1 MKKIIYYIIALTLT
15 TCMVS
20 CMEIDNFDQPEAS
33 IRGRII
39 DSTTGENYLT
49 DQGDV
54 HIRIWEKSYS
64 DNPNPQD
71 LAVKMDGTYTRL
83 HLFAGTYDMLPYDG
97 SWWPCDTVFDVPIG
111 NKNNA
116 TMEFKVTPYLKI
128 KDFKC
133 NLKVAEA
140 DPITGNVA
148 AMDTIVMSGRLFAPI
163 TKDLP
168 QVLEVRPFLNNNQY
182 CGASNHIDYYYS
194 DAYKINLRKNWEKL
208 GDMETGEG
216 NTTYELKLPVK
227 PGYTY
232 WCRMGANVKDTNQK
246 FNYSEIVKIEVPLR

>member
-1 MKKIIYYIIALTLT
+1 MKKFFYCIMAFALTA
-15 TCMVS
+15 CMVS
-20 CMEIDNFDQPEAS
+20 CMEVDNFDQPEAS

-39 DSTTGENYLT
+39 DTTTGENYLP

-83 HLFAGTYDMLPYDG
+83 HLFAGTYDMLRNDG
-97 SWWPCDTVFDVPIG
+97 SWGPCDTTYDVPIG

-133 NLKVAEA
+133 DLKVAE
-140 DPITGNVA
+140 NA

-163 TKDLP
+163 TKNLP
-168 QVLEVRPFLNNNQY
+168 QVLEIRPFLNNNQY
-182 CGASNHIDYYYS
+182 CGAANHIDYYYT
-194 DAYKINLRKNWEKL
+194 DTYKINLRKNWEKI
-208 GDMETGEG
+208 GDMNTGEG
-216 NTTYELKLPVK
+216 KDTYVIKLPVK

-246 FNYSEIVKIEVPLR
+246 FNYSEIVKIEVPMR